1 MPGPE
6 KYNKQP
12 KRNNSLETLYR
23 CIKKISP
30 PTPPDI
36 RLLANKSTIPT
47 PADIVFFFITK
58 AELLDD
64 VVLLNAL
71 STRRTAS
78 AIEPPLDF
86 ASHSTIPMRRD
97 VSAATGLAVFIVRRA
112 VQLVG
117 ALLDLRVVEEDAAL
131 TLNLFHDGAA
141 AVVVQF
147 FGFGERGARGVRLL
161 AAVS

>member
-36 RLLANKSTIPT
+36 RLLANKSSV
-47 PADIVFFFITK
+47 PAPANIVFFI
-58 AELLDD
+58 AEAKLLYNI
-64 VVLLNAL
+64 VFLNTLA
-71 STRRTAS
+71 TRRTAS
-78 AIEPPLDF
+78 AIETPLDF
-86 ASHSTIPMRRD
+86 ASHSTIPKRRN
-97 VSAATGLAVFIVRRA
+97 VSTAIDFVLLVVRCA
-112 VQLVG
+112 VQLIG
-117 ALLDLRVVEEDAAL
+117 TLFDLRIVEENAAL

-141 AVVVQF
+141 AMVV
-147 FGFGERGARGVRLL
+147 
-161 AAVS
+161 